1 MEIFKRKVKFAIT
14 MKPEG
19 GIKKTLGVIGYVL
32 ACLVLAALVA
42 IAVGVLIETI
52 KLETRTQARVLLHRN
67 LLLGFIAF
75 FLLFIIPR
83 VQSNVRWLMKFSH
96 EFTHLLFA
104 ILFFRKINR
113 FKVDDT
119 DSYVSYSSGWFGYH
133 AITLSPYCVPIFT
146 LAMLPWRFTLS
157 AGSIYLTVIDALI
170 GFTYAFHISC
180 WAKQIRLSQTDLI
193 GPGKVKSVLCIVLF
207 QIINFCLVAMTP
219 SSGVMLAIQR
229 VFVDFPMTVVAAIL
243 G

>member
-1 MEIFKRKVKFAIT
+1 MSSGE
-14 MKPEG
+14 
-19 GIKKTLGVIGYVL
+19 GIKKVLGIIGNVL
-32 ACLVLAALVA
+32 TCLILASLLA

-52 KLETRTQARVLLHRN
+52 KLETISYHRLLQHRN
-67 LLLGFIAF
+67 LLIGFVTF
-75 FLLFIIPR
+75 FALFFIPR
-83 VQSNVRWLMKFSH
+83 VRSNVHWLMKFAH

-133 AITLSPYCVPIFT
+133 AITLSPYCIPIFT
-146 LAMLPWRFTLS
+146 LALLPWRFTLS
-157 AGSIYLTVIDALI
+157 AGSIYLMVIDALI

-193 GPGKVKSVLCIVLF
+193 GPGVVKSILCITLF
-207 QIINFCLVAMTP
+207 QIINFCLIVLTP

-229 VFVDFPMTVVAAIL
+229 VFVDFPTTVVSL
-243 G
+243 VLH

>member
-1 MEIFKRKVKFAIT
+1 

-19 GIKKTLGVIGYVL
+19 GIKKTQGVIGYVL
-32 ACLVLAALVA
+32 ACLVLAALVV
-42 IAVGVLIETI
+42 ISVGVLIETI

-133 AITLSPYCVPIFT
+133 AITLSPYCIPIFT
-146 LAMLPWRFTLS
+146 LALLPWRFTTGARS
-157 AGSIYLTVIDALI
+157 FVYLIGIDALI
-170 GFTYAFHISC
+170 GFTYAFHICC
-180 WAKQIRLSQTDLI
+180 WAKQIRLTQTDLI

-207 QIINFCLVAMTP
+207 QIISFCLVAMTP

-229 VFVDFPMTVVAAIL
+229 VFVDFPTTVVSLIL
-243 G
+243 H

>member
-1 MEIFKRKVKFAIT
+1 

-32 ACLVLAALVA
+32 ACLILAVLVA
-42 IAVGVLIETI
+42 ISIGVLIETI
-52 KLETRTQARVLLHRN
+52 KQETISPERILLHRN
-67 LLLGFIAF
+67 LLLGFVAF
-75 FLLFIIPR
+75 FALFLIPR

-146 LAMLPWRFTLS
+146 LAMLPWHFTT
-157 AGSIYLTVIDALI
+157 GTPVYLTIIDILI
-170 GFTYAFHISC
+170 GFSYSFHVC
-180 WAKQIRLSQTDLI
+180 AWVKQIRLSQTDII
-193 GPGKVKSVLCIVLF
+193 GPGKVKSVLCIILF
-207 QIINFCLVAMTP
+207 QIINFCLIALTP

-229 VFVDFPMTVVAAIL
+229 VFVDFPSKVISL
-243 G
+243 L

>member
-1 MEIFKRKVKFAIT
+1 

-42 IAVGVLIETI
+42 ISIGVLIETI
-52 KLETRTQARVLLHRN
+52 KLETISPERILLHRN
-67 LLLGFIAF
+67 LLLGFVAF
-75 FLLFIIPR
+75 FALFLIPR

-146 LAMLPWRFTLS
+146 LAMLPWHFTT
-157 AGSIYLTVIDALI
+157 GTPVYLTIIDILI
-170 GFTYAFHISC
+170 GFSYSFHVC
-180 WAKQIRLSQTDLI
+180 AWVKQIRLSQTDII
-193 GPGKVKSVLCIVLF
+193 GPGKVKSVLCIILF
-207 QIINFCLVAMTP
+207 QIINFCLIALTP

-229 VFVDFPMTVVAAIL
+229 VFVDFPSKVISL
-243 G
+243 L

>member
-1 MEIFKRKVKFAIT
+1 

-32 ACLVLAALVA
+32 ACLILAVLVA
-42 IAVGVLIETI
+42 ISIGVLIETI
-52 KLETRTQARVLLHRN
+52 KQETISPERIFLHRN
-67 LLLGFIAF
+67 LLLGFVAFFAF
-75 FLLFIIPR
+75 FLIPR

-146 LAMLPWRFTLS
+146 LAMLPWHFTT
-157 AGSIYLTVIDALI
+157 GTPVYLTIIDILI
-170 GFTYAFHISC
+170 GFSYSFHVC
-180 WAKQIRLSQTDLI
+180 AWVKQIRLSQTDII
-193 GPGKVKSVLCIVLF
+193 GPGKVKSVLCIILF
-207 QIINFCLVAMTP
+207 QIINFCLIALTP

-229 VFVDFPMTVVAAIL
+229 VFVDFPSKVISL
-243 G
+243 L

>member
-1 MEIFKRKVKFAIT
+1 

-32 ACLVLAALVA
+32 ACLILAVLVA
-42 IAVGVLIETI
+42 ISIGVLIETI
-52 KLETRTQARVLLHRN
+52 KLETISPERIFLHRN
-67 LLLGFIAF
+67 LLLGFVAF
-75 FLLFIIPR
+75 FALFLIPHI
-83 VQSNVRWLMKFSH
+83 QSNVRWLMKFSH

-146 LAMLPWRFTLS
+146 LAMLPWHFTT
-157 AGSIYLTVIDALI
+157 GTPVYLTIIDILI
-170 GFTYAFHISC
+170 GFSYSFHVC
-180 WAKQIRLSQTDLI
+180 TWVKQIRLSQTDII
-193 GPGKVKSVLCIVLF
+193 GPGKVKSVLCIILF
-207 QIINFCLVAMTP
+207 QIINFCLIALTP

-229 VFVDFPMTVVAAIL
+229 VFVDFPSKVISL
-243 G
+243 L

>member
-1 MEIFKRKVKFAIT
+1 

-32 ACLVLAALVA
+32 ACLILAVLVA
-42 IAVGVLIETI
+42 ISIGVLIETI
-52 KLETRTQARVLLHRN
+52 KLETISPERIFLHRN
-67 LLLGFIAF
+67 LLLGFVAF
-75 FLLFIIPR
+75 FALFLIPR

-96 EFTHLLFA
+96 EFTHLVFA

-146 LAMLPWRFTLS
+146 LAMLPWHFTTGT
-157 AGSIYLTVIDALI
+157 AVYLTIIDILI
-170 GFTYAFHISC
+170 GFSYSFHVC
-180 WAKQIRLSQTDLI
+180 AWVKQIRLSQTDII
-193 GPGKVKSVLCIVLF
+193 GPGKVKSVLCIILF
-207 QIINFCLVAMTP
+207 QIINFCLIALTP

-229 VFVDFPMTVVAAIL
+229 VFVDFPSKVISL
-243 G
+243 L

>member
-1 MEIFKRKVKFAIT
+1 
-14 MKPEG
+14 MKSEG

-42 IAVGVLIETI
+42 IAIGVLIETF
-52 KLETRTQARVLLHRN
+52 KLETRSQARILLHRN

-83 VQSNVRWLMKFSH
+83 VRSNVRWLMKFSH

-104 ILFFRKINR
+104 LLFLRKIYR
-113 FKVDDT
+113 FKVNDT

-133 AITLSPYCVPIFT
+133 AITLSPYCMPVFT
-146 LAMLPWRFTLS
+146 LALLPWHFTTASHL
-157 AGSIYLTVIDALI
+157 YLTIIDICI
-170 GFTYAFHISC
+170 GFSYSFYVCS
-180 WAKQIRLSQTDLI
+180 WAKQIRLSQTDI
-193 GPGKVKSVLCIVLF
+193 VGPGRVKSILCIVLF
-207 QIINFCLVAMTP
+207 QIINFCLIALTP

-229 VFVDFPMTVVAAIL
+229 VFVDFPTTVISL
-243 G
+243 IFH

>member
-1 MEIFKRKVKFAIT
+1 

-32 ACLVLAALVA
+32 ACLILAVLVA
-42 IAVGVLIETI
+42 ISIGVLIETI
-52 KLETRTQARVLLHRN
+52 KLETISPERILLHRN
-67 LLLGFIAF
+67 LLLGFVAF
-75 FLLFIIPR
+75 FALFLIPHI
-83 VQSNVRWLMKFSH
+83 QSNVRWLMKFSH

-146 LAMLPWRFTLS
+146 LAMLPWHFTT
-157 AGSIYLTVIDALI
+157 GTPVYLTIIDILI
-170 GFTYAFHISC
+170 GFSYSFHVC
-180 WAKQIRLSQTDLI
+180 TWVKQIRLSQTDII
-193 GPGKVKSVLCIVLF
+193 GPGKVKSVLCIILF
-207 QIINFCLVAMTP
+207 QIINFCLIALTP

-229 VFVDFPMTVVAAIL
+229 VFVDFPSKVISL
-243 G
+243 L

>member
-1 MEIFKRKVKFAIT
+1 

-32 ACLVLAALVA
+32 ACLILAVLVA
-42 IAVGVLIETI
+42 ISIGVLIETI
-52 KLETRTQARVLLHRN
+52 KLETISPERILLHRN
-67 LLLGFIAF
+67 LLLGFVAF
-75 FLLFIIPR
+75 FALFLIPR

-146 LAMLPWRFTLS
+146 QAMLPWHFTT
-157 AGSIYLTVIDALI
+157 GTPVYLTIIDILI
-170 GFTYAFHISC
+170 GFSYSFHVC
-180 WAKQIRLSQTDLI
+180 AWVKQIRLSQTDII
-193 GPGKVKSVLCIVLF
+193 GPGKVKSVLCIILF
-207 QIINFCLVAMTP
+207 QIINFCLIALTP

-229 VFVDFPMTVVAAIL
+229 VFVDFPSKVISL
-243 G
+243 L

>member
-1 MEIFKRKVKFAIT
+1 
-14 MKPEG
+14 MKSEG

-32 ACLVLAALVA
+32 ACLILAVLVA
-42 IAVGVLIETI
+42 ISIGVLIETI
-52 KLETRTQARVLLHRN
+52 KLETISPERIFLHRN
-67 LLLGFIAF
+67 LLLGFVAF
-75 FLLFIIPR
+75 FALFLIPR

-146 LAMLPWRFTLS
+146 LAMLPWHFTT
-157 AGSIYLTVIDALI
+157 GTPVYLTIIDILI
-170 GFTYAFHISC
+170 GFSYSFHVC
-180 WAKQIRLSQTDLI
+180 TWVKQIRLSQTDII
-193 GPGKVKSVLCIVLF
+193 GPGKVKSVLCIILF
-207 QIINFCLVAMTP
+207 QIINFCLIALTP

-229 VFVDFPMTVVAAIL
+229 VFVDFPSKVISL
-243 G
+243 L

>member
-1 MEIFKRKVKFAIT
+1 

-42 IAVGVLIETI
+42 IAIGVLIETI

-133 AITLSPYCVPIFT
+133 AITLSPYCVPIFN
-146 LAMLPWRFTLS
+146 LAMLPWHFTT
-157 AGSIYLTVIDALI
+157 GTPVYLTTIDILI
-170 GFTYAFHISC
+170 GFSYSFHVC
-180 WAKQIRLSQTDLI
+180 AWVKQIRLSQTDII
-193 GPGKVKSVLCIVLF
+193 GPGKVKSVLCIILF
-207 QIINFCLVAMTP
+207 QIINFCLIALTP

-229 VFVDFPMTVVAAIL
+229 VFVDFPSKVISL
-243 G
+243 L

>member
-1 MEIFKRKVKFAIT
+1 

-75 FLLFIIPR
+75 ILLFIIPR

-146 LAMLPWRFTLS
+146 LAMLPWHFTT
-157 AGSIYLTVIDALI
+157 GTPVYLTIIDILI
-170 GFTYAFHISC
+170 GFSYSFHVC
-180 WAKQIRLSQTDLI
+180 AWVKQIRLSQTDII
-193 GPGKVKSVLCIVLF
+193 GPGKVKSVLCIILF
-207 QIINFCLVAMTP
+207 QIINFCLIALTP

-229 VFVDFPMTVVAAIL
+229 VFVDFPSKVISL
-243 G
+243 L

>member
-1 MEIFKRKVKFAIT
+1 ME
-14 MKPEG
+14 PEG
-19 GIKKTLGVIGYVL
+19 GIKKTLGVIGYVF

-42 IAVGVLIETI
+42 IAIGVLIETI
-52 KLETRTQARVLLHRN
+52 KLETISYHRLLQHRN
-67 LLLGFIAF
+67 LLIGFVTF
-75 FLLFIIPR
+75 FALFFIPR
-83 VQSNVRWLMKFSH
+83 VRSNVHWLMKFTH

-133 AITLSPYCVPIFT
+133 AITLSPYCIPIFT
-146 LAMLPWRFTLS
+146 LALLPWRFTLS
-157 AGSIYLTVIDALI
+157 AGSIYLMVIDALI
-170 GFTYAFHISC
+170 GFTYAFHICC

-229 VFVDFPMTVVAAIL
+229 VFVDFPMSVVL
-243 G
+243 SFFG

>member
-1 MEIFKRKVKFAIT
+1 

-32 ACLVLAALVA
+32 ACLILAVLVA
-42 IAVGVLIETI
+42 ISIGVLIETI
-52 KLETRTQARVLLHRN
+52 KLETISPERILLHRN
-67 LLLGFIAF
+67 LLLGFVAF
-75 FLLFIIPR
+75 FALFLIPR

-133 AITLSPYCVPIFT
+133 AITLSPDCVPIFT
-146 LAMLPWRFTLS
+146 LAMLPWHFTT
-157 AGSIYLTVIDALI
+157 GTPVYLTIIDILI
-170 GFTYAFHISC
+170 GFSYSFHVC
-180 WAKQIRLSQTDLI
+180 AWVKQIRLSQTDII
-193 GPGKVKSVLCIVLF
+193 GPGKVKSVLCIILF
-207 QIINFCLVAMTP
+207 QIINFCLIALTP

-229 VFVDFPMTVVAAIL
+229 VFVDFPSKVISL
-243 G
+243 L

>member
-1 MEIFKRKVKFAIT
+1 
-14 MKPEG
+14 MKSEG

-32 ACLVLAALVA
+32 ACLILAVFVA
-42 IAVGVLIETI
+42 ISIGVLIETI
-52 KLETRTQARVLLHRN
+52 KLETISPERILLHRN
-67 LLLGFIAF
+67 LLLGFVAF
-75 FLLFIIPR
+75 FALFLIPHI
-83 VQSNVRWLMKFSH
+83 QSNVRWLMKFSH

-146 LAMLPWRFTLS
+146 LAMLPWHFTT
-157 AGSIYLTVIDALI
+157 GTPVYLTIIDILI
-170 GFTYAFHISC
+170 GFSYSFHVC
-180 WAKQIRLSQTDLI
+180 AWVKQIRLSQTDII
-193 GPGKVKSVLCIVLF
+193 GPGKVKSVLCIILF
-207 QIINFCLVAMTP
+207 QIINFCLIALTP

-229 VFVDFPMTVVAAIL
+229 VFVDFPSKVISL
-243 G
+243 L

>member
-1 MEIFKRKVKFAIT
+1 

-32 ACLVLAALVA
+32 ACLILAVLVA
-42 IAVGVLIETI
+42 ISIGVLIETI
-52 KLETRTQARVLLHRN
+52 KLETISPERIFLHRN
-67 LLLGFIAF
+67 LLLGFVAF
-75 FLLFIIPR
+75 FALFLIPR

-146 LAMLPWRFTLS
+146 LAMLPWHFTT
-157 AGSIYLTVIDALI
+157 GTPVYLTIIDILI
-170 GFTYAFHISC
+170 GFSYSFHVC
-180 WAKQIRLSQTDLI
+180 AWVKQIRLSQTDII
-193 GPGKVKSVLCIVLF
+193 GPGKVKSVLYIILF
-207 QIINFCLVAMTP
+207 QIINFCLIALTP

-229 VFVDFPMTVVAAIL
+229 VFVDFPSKVISL
-243 G
+243 L

>member
-1 MEIFKRKVKFAIT
+1 

-32 ACLVLAALVA
+32 ACLILAVLVA
-42 IAVGVLIETI
+42 ISIGVLIETI
-52 KLETRTQARVLLHRN
+52 KLETISPERIFLHRN
-67 LLLGFIAF
+67 LLLGFVAF
-75 FLLFIIPR
+75 FALFLIPR

-146 LAMLPWRFTLS
+146 LAMLPWHFTT
-157 AGSIYLTVIDALI
+157 GTPVYLTIIDILI
-170 GFTYAFHISC
+170 GFSYSFHVC
-180 WAKQIRLSQTDLI
+180 AWVKQIRLSQTDII
-193 GPGKVKSVLCIVLF
+193 GPGKVKSVLCIILF
-207 QIINFCLVAMTP
+207 QIINFCLIALTP

-229 VFVDFPMTVVAAIL
+229 VFVDFPSKVISL
-243 G
+243 L